1 MERRVRSGEGTSG
14 WTDPTAR
21 GRAGSLTSLL
31 LACFLLAGCS
41 VTMPPQATHG
51 PTAAAGGL
59 SKDAAI
65 ALALR
70 EAPASSPAP
79 TVVWASIESNP
90 FYPRGNNPPGPLV
103 WIVRLQ
109 GGLTSS
115 PCPSGFL
122 DRLPSASDAA
132 CLDQDG
138 GVNVVLDYFS
148 GDLLGWIH

>member
-1 MERRVRSGEGTSG
+1 M
-14 WTDPTAR
+14 A
-21 GRAGSLTSLL
+21 
-31 LACFLLAGCS
+31 
-41 VTMPPQATHG
+41 
-51 PTAAAGGL
+51 
-59 SKDAAI
+59 KDAAI
-65 ALALR
+65 AMALR
-70 EAPASSPAP
+70 DAPASSPAP

-90 FYPRGNNPPGPLV
+90 FSPRGNSPPGPLV

-132 CLDQDG
+132 CLDQGG